1 MPKRGRESE
10 HRIRQA
16 LQREHRSAP
25 IVRLVQQFSEVEQQV
40 DRQRCTGWS
49 RVISH
54 VARSGNQLLSITSG
68 IEECANLIIP
78 EPIDHLVGYPPRETY
93 PFLVEGEL
101 VHREEAE
108 RDGGVVLEE
117 A

>member
-1 MPKRGRESE
+1 MPERRRESE
-10 HRIRQA
+10 HRIGQT

-25 IVRLVQQFSEVEQQV
+25 IIRLVQQLSEVEQQV

-54 VARSGNQLLSITSG
+54 VARSGNQLLSVASG

-78 EPIDHLVGYPPRETY
+78 EPLEHLVGYLSRETY

-101 VHREEAE
+101 VHREKAE
-108 RDGGVVLEE
+108 RNGGVVLQE

>member
-10 HRIRQA
+10 HRIGQA

-25 IVRLVQQFSEVEQQV
+25 IVRLVQQLGEVEQQV

-54 VARSGNQLLSITSG
+54 VARSGNQFLSVTGG
-68 IEECANLIIP
+68 IEECADLIIP
-78 EPIDHLVGYPPRETY
+78 EPLDHLVRYPLRETY

-101 VHREEAE
+101 VHREKAE
-108 RDGGVVLEE
+108 RNGGVVLQ
-117 A
+117 